1 MGFLSHWELDS
12 QENIFTD
19 LSLRLL
25 ISNSL
30 VADGFQS
37 VHAAPEGLGMK

>member
-1 MGFLSHWELDS
+1 MSLRTRQSRK
-12 QENIFTD
+12 IFTD

-37 VHAAPEGLGMK
+37 VHAVPEDLGMKWS